1 MRQITQFKEQP
12 ILIQS
17 FLNQMFKCKEKL
29 LLLSSKVLVWL
40 FAKMLSKSFNIQ
52 LLSKILFFNA
62 VNIFFM
68 ILTNQ
73 QQIVCLIPRT

>member
-12 ILIQS
+12 ILIES
-17 FLNQMFKCKEKL
+17 FLNQMFKFKEKL
-29 LLLSSKVLVWL
+29 LLLSSKVFVWL
-40 FAKMLSKSFNIQ
+40 FAKMLSKSFKIQ

-62 VNIFFM
+62 VYIFF
-68 ILTNQ
+68 ITNQ

>member
-12 ILIQS
+12 ILIES